1 MFLCYY
7 LFISRILLVSSSLEK
22 EKQINYIFNQSAQNV
37 LNSFLTK
44 GEVVFQFCVRNCCYF
59 LGEKEFRKK
68 KLGKNINKSEKKKE
82 NFRRVAYLCVCFL
95 SKFRRK
101 RKERKF

>member
-7 LFISRILLVSSSLEK
+7 LFVSRILLVSSSLEK

-59 LGEKEFRKK
+59 LMLLMKLIMRILLILMLILLMLMLIATGETSS
-68 KLGKNINKSEKKKE
+68 L
-82 NFRRVAYLCVCFL
+82 
-95 SKFRRK
+95 
-101 RKERKF
+101 